1 MTAIVTGSTGFI
13 GSWLTQELLSNG
25 YDVVS
30 VVRNP
35 DKLLPEIRDN
45 SRFSVIQK
53 DLKELKPDDFD
64 ESKEYD
70 VFFNLGWAGVSPEDK
85 NVLDKQLSNI
95 PMALNAI
102 DVCNRIGCKLFVSSG
117 TVAEYAL
124 TTDVMDL
131 GAQQKPNDI
140 YGATKVAVHYYL
152 EVRARQLDQPLI
164 WTVIPSTFGERRTD
178 NNIITYTIKSLL
190 KGQKPQYGAL
200 TQMWDFLYVSEVVRA
215 LRLIGEK
222 GAAGKVY
229 GIGSGEYRPLRDYIE
244 TIRDLIDPTLE
255 LGIGEVQSYSK
266 QSFSSCVNIYDLI
279 RDTGFQPQV
288 SFGEGIIKT
297 IKWFRKDLQE
307 PVKKSL

>member
-35 DKLLPEIRDN
+35 DKLLPEIRNN
-45 SRFSVIQK
+45 SRHSVIQK
-53 DLKELKPDDFD
+53 DLKELNSDDFD
-64 ESKEYD
+64 KSRKYD

-85 NVLDKQLSNI
+85 NVVGKQLSNI

-102 DVCNRIGCKLFVSSG
+102 EVCSEIGCKLFVSSG

-152 EVRARQLDQPLI
+152 EVRARQLNQPFI
-164 WTVIPSTFGERRTD
+164 WTVIPSTYGERRTD
-178 NNIITYTIKSLL
+178 NNIITYTIKALL

-222 GAAGKVY
+222 GIAGKVY

-244 TIRDLIDPTLE
+244 KIRDFIDPTLE
-255 LGIGEVQSYSK
+255 LGIGEIQSYSK

-279 RDTGFQPQV
+279 RDTGFQPQI
-288 SFGEGIIKT
+288 SFQDGIKRT
-297 IKWFRKDLQE
+297 IDWF
-307 PVKKSL
+307 KKGL

>member
-1 MTAIVTGSTGFI
+1 MNAIVTGSTGFI

-25 YDVVS
+25 YHVVS
-30 VVRNP
+30 VVRDP
-35 DKLLPEIRDN
+35 KKLLPEIQN
-45 SRFSVIQK
+45 HSNFSYIQS
-53 DLKELKPDDFD
+53 DLRNLKIDDFD
-64 ESKEYD
+64 MSIGYD
-70 VFFNLGWAGVSPEDK
+70 MFFNLGWAGVSPEAK
-85 NVLDKQLSNI
+85 NMVDKQLVNI

-102 DVCNRIGCKLFVSSG
+102 EVCKGIGCKLFVSSG

-152 EVRARQLDQPLI
+152 EVRARQLKQPFI

-190 KGQKPQYGAL
+190 NTQKPKFGSL

-222 GAAGKVY
+222 GKAGKVY

-244 TIRDLIDPTLE
+244 MIRDLIDPKLE

-279 RDTGFQPQV
+279 QDTGFQPEV
-288 SFGEGIIKT
+288 SFQDGIKKT
-297 IKWFRKDLQE
+297 IDWLKMC
-307 PVKKSL
+307 